1 MFTIG
6 NWTRGLAIAVAGI
19 AIPLPPESSAT
30 VQRSVAPAG
39 SGGDSEDAGM
49 MVDQARLT
57 VGTKHLPERP
67 GASELVADGLLSVVD
82 AARFL
87 SVSRSKLYE
96 MMDAVP
102 RRAVVE
108 LAAGGLRGGHRA

>member
-1 MFTIG
+1 MFSIG
-6 NWTRGLAIAVAGI
+6 NWTRGLADRSCGDRD
-19 AIPLPPESSAT
+19 PSPPRIVCNSAT
-30 VQRSVAPAG
+30 VRC
-39 SGGDSEDAGM
+39 SGGFGRRLGGRWGM

-57 VGTKHLPERP
+57 VGTKQLPGRP

-96 MMDAVP
+96 MMDAG
-102 RRAVVE
+102 E
-108 LAAGGLRGGHRA
+108 LP